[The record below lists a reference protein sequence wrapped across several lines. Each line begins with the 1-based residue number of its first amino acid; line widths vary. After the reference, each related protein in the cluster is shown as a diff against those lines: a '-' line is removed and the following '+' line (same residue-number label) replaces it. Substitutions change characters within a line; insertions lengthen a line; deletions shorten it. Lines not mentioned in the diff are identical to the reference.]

1 MQILKEKIKKT
12 GKEKMQRKKKKYA
25 EGSSKIGKFPK
36 VKLNFNQMLLK
47 ASNTSFFPLSVF

>member
-12 GKEKMQRKKKKYA
+12 GKEKMQR
-25 EGSSKIGKFPK
+25 ESKIGKFPK